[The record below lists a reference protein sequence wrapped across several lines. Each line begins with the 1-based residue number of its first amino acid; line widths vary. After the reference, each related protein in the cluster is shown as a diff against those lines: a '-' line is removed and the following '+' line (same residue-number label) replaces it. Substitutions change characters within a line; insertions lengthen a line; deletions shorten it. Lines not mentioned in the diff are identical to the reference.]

1 MKRSD
6 KVFLPQNNH
15 VIFIVAS
22 PKHNIYK
29 VSDRLT
35 VCMSNRLIHD
45 VTHFP
50 HRNGMRTGLHILD
63 SGMQG
68 EPAELVDRIL
78 LCICVLTAV
87 FYQRCAVQRR
97 IFHNKAHIE
106 IRIVGDPLDV
116 WQLIQGRGKSF
127 EQLLDESVDLHVQD
141 GVILPNLKMA
151 GEKEQ
156 CVYLNEKGRCSIHPF
171 RPGICRL
178 FPLGRFYENGSFR
191 YFLQIK
197 ECSRENRTKQKIR
210 KWIDMPEFGRYETF
224 VADWHFFVR
233 RLQDRLMQQSDMEA
247 AQRIN
252 RYILQEFYFRGWDAE
267 QNFYDQFSERLKKA
281 QKVLA

>member
-1 MKRSD
+1 MLRNIDLDEISD
-6 KVFLPQNNH
+6 GNLYTAGDLAKVGCQDCEGCCDCCCQMGDT
-15 VIFIVAS
+15 I
-22 PKHNIYK
+22 
-29 VSDRLT
+29 
-35 VCMSNRLIHD
+35 
-45 VTHFP
+45 
-50 HRNGMRTGLHILD
+50 IL
-63 SGMQG
+63 
-68 EPAELVDRIL
+68 
-78 LCICVLTAV
+78 
-87 FYQRCAVQRR
+87 
-97 IFHNKAHIE
+97 
-106 IRIVGDPLDV
+106 DPLDV
-116 WQLIQGRGKSF
+116 WQLMQGRGKSF
-127 EQLLDESVDLHVQD
+127 EQLLDESLDLHVQD

-191 YFLQIK
+191 YFLQTK

-233 RLQDRLMQQSDMEA
+233 RLQDRLMQQSDIEA

-252 RYILQEFYFRGWDAE
+252 RYILQEFYFQGWDAE
-267 QNFYDQFSERLKKA
+267 QNFYDKFSERLKKA